1 MSPFPTVRQATE
13 ADLPE
18 LLRMYGLATDHFNE
32 RRGGPVYL
40 ARSSRH
46 SRIEDDLIDD
56 LRSGDRTALLGMIQ
70 DQPLGFATLR
80 IKTVQDPQ
88 DRRPIAVLEEL
99 FVEKTARDV
108 GVGAALMDAAIA
120 WAEQKGCRGIDS
132 AALPGDRQ
140 TKNFFESFGLVA
152 RTIIVHKSFD
162 EPGAISNE

>member
-13 ADLPE
+13 DDLPD
-18 LLRMYGLATDHFNE
+18 LLRMYELATDHFNE

-46 SRIEDDLIDD
+46 SRIEEDLIND
-56 LRSGDRTALLGMIQ
+56 LRSGDRTALLGMIN
-70 DQPLGFATLR
+70 DQVLGFATLR
-80 IKTVQDPQ
+80 IKAVENASDS
-88 DRRPIAVLEEL
+88 RPIAVLEEL
-99 FVEKTARDV
+99 FVQESARDV
-108 GVGAALMDAAIA
+108 GVGAALMNAAIS
-120 WAEQKGCRGIDS
+120 WAEDKGCRGIDS

-162 EPGAISNE
+162 EPEAISNE